1 MESCFR
7 ISVFIFTRREQ
18 FLHSNTH
25 KRINPADLKLL
36 RGNYGRESNSPK
48 SAAVKRI
55 NLKCPCSSCLPLPE
69 RQPQSK
75 QLRVWLEFLLLLFSC
90 LKSKILAVSN
100 VPTPTQG
107 CEVKSHHEQHLF
119 FTHSCTSAKEWPTFK
134 TKLKPQPF
142 CRAPGGHPPSNGD
155 FWCLPFGLGLD
166 SPMEDMPRLT
176 NPPATVRQ
184 WDTISIPHPARLLL

>member
-1 MESCFR
+1 MYSLSSVVLFLQAPLSLESCFR

-36 RGNYGRESNSPK
+36 RGNYGRESNLPK

-90 LKSKILAVSN
+90 LK
-100 VPTPTQG
+100 
-107 CEVKSHHEQHLF
+107 
-119 FTHSCTSAKEWPTFK
+119 
-134 TKLKPQPF
+134 
-142 CRAPGGHPPSNGD
+142 
-155 FWCLPFGLGLD
+155 
-166 SPMEDMPRLT
+166 
-176 NPPATVRQ
+176 
-184 WDTISIPHPARLLL
+184 